1 MPVIT
6 QIKLRKDTAAD
17 WASVNPV
24 LALGE
29 PGFEV
34 DTNKLKIGNGTD
46 AWATLDYA
54 SGGASVFVG
63 TTAPV
68 DPEANSLWWNS
79 ETGGLYIL
87 YGTTWVDA
95 SPAVAG
101 PQGPQGIQG
110 PVGPQG
116 PQGEPGTP
124 ADSSALIP
132 NSIIDAAG
140 DLIVGSAADTPV
152 RLALGTNGQVLTSNG
167 TTATWAAPA
176 ASGGYTL
183 LASGTPTGSFSINLS
198 DYISSSYKELFL
210 EINNFRS
217 TAGGFNF
224 SIGVSGNI
232 KGLESGTNAT
242 TNTAVTSIMARPIK
256 ASATNDASFNL
267 RIGNIKYNRRTSP
280 ASTSYPYVASGGYWS
295 NTNNVFECIQSIGA
309 IYNDFFRIDVNA
321 NNTLVSSSYAL
332 YGVS

>member
-1 MPVIT
+1 MAVQT
-6 QIKLRKDTAAD
+6 RIKLRRATAAV
-17 WASVNPV
+17 WGNVNPV

-68 DPEANSLWWNS
+68 DPEPNSLWWNS

-140 DLIVGSAADTPV
+140 DLIVGSAADTPA

-167 TTATWAAPA
+167 TTATWANPA
-176 ASGGYTL
+176 VGGGMTL
-183 LASGTPTGSFSINLS
+183 LSTTTMSGSTTTVSSIPQTYKHLLIVVNAWASAQGAYDVLLKLNGTGDFRNSGVVAGVARESYGLNYNGSSASPWSN
-198 DYISSSYKELFL
+198 D
-210 EINNFRS
+210 S
-217 TAGGFNF
+217 TAPGSAAIWINDYTSSVSKAISAVGLIKATSTFNLGGTYYGSTAAIT
-224 SIGVSGNI
+224 SIGLNI
-232 KGLESGTNAT
+232 AT
-242 TNTAVTSIMARPIK
+242 TTWAGGTIK
-256 ASATNDASFNL
+256 
-267 RIGNIKYNRRTSP
+267 
-280 ASTSYPYVASGGYWS
+280 
-295 NTNNVFECIQSIGA
+295 
-309 IYNDFFRIDVNA
+309 
-321 NNTLVSSSYAL
+321 L
-332 YGVS
+332 YGVN